1 MMSRASIITGLV
13 ATMLAGQPAVA
24 QRAAPLELTPAGNWS
39 VDYGDDACTLN
50 RQFVW
55 SEGSVSLQIEQ
66 RRPGHWFGLVLA
78 SNQLAGG
85 RGPIIVAVEPGTVM
99 RAWENPERGQSGS
112 TSAVRFGDVLLPY
125 GVENAF
131 RADPATL
138 ASYREAEASITSV
151 LFDNALER
159 PVSLQ
164 LGSMTNALD
173 ALRTCVDDLLL
184 SWGMDPAG
192 AALMVVP
199 AERIG
204 QADWARRVN
213 RAYPRDMMREG
224 RSAIVR
230 VVIAIA
236 ADGTVAHCHA
246 HNPQPYPQFEETTC
260 RVLQEHARYRPARD
274 AEGNAV
280 PSFDS
285 MDVAFSP

>member
-1 MMSRASIITGLV
+1 MRTITGFITALV
-13 ATMLAGQPAVA
+13 AAMVAGQPAVA
-24 QRAAPLELTPAGNWS
+24 QRAAPLELMPEGNWR
-39 VDYGDDACTLN
+39 VDSRDDACTLS

-55 SEGSVSLQIEQ
+55 SEGALSFRIEQ

-78 SNQLAGG
+78 SNQLVGG
-85 RGPIIVAVEPGTVM
+85 RGPVNVIVEPGTAS
-99 RAWENPERGQSGS
+99 RASENPERFQSGS
-112 TSAVRFGDVLLPY
+112 TSAVRFGDMLLPDLI
-125 GVENAF
+125 ENAY

-151 LFDNALER
+151 VLENALER
-159 PVSLQ
+159 PLSLQ
-164 LGSMTNALD
+164 LGSMNNALD

-192 AALMVVP
+192 AAQMVLP
-199 AERIG
+199 AERID
-204 QADWARRVN
+204 QFDWARRVN
-213 RAYPRDMMREG
+213 QAYPRDMKRAG
-224 RSAIVR
+224 RSASVR
-230 VVIAIA
+230 VIIAIA

-274 AEGNAV
+274 AEGNPV